1 MKTKNEIR
9 GYQYS
14 NSGYTKRWKRGR
26 VMFSTGRKYLGNNDY
41 VEVIAKT
48 DLDTGVVT
56 EATLKEAKRFLTE
69 EGYEEYIRRI

>member
-14 NSGYTKRWKRGR
+14 NSGYTKKWKRGR

-69 EGYEEYIRRI
+69 EGYQEYIRRI